1 MKRISARQES
11 NADGGYGFTDA
22 IVGIVLLALAVILA
36 GSILAS
42 AAATVER
49 AGNELRSDLETRR
62 GLFDR

>member
-49 AGNELRSDLETRR
+49 AENELRSDLEARR